1 MSTGDPTLTPSLTA
15 VLQDWRGGDRE
26 ALARLLP
33 RVYDELRRQ
42 AEVYLGKERPGHTL
56 QPTALVHEAYLKLS
70 DKAHPRWRDRVHFF
84 AVAAQLMRRIL
95 VDHAR
100 RHGAAKRGGGLLR
113 VSLNEASSK
122 LEDQA
127 LDLLALDQ
135 ALERLSARDPRKGR
149 IIELRFFGGLSLEET
164 ARVLEVSVPTVVND
178 TRLARAWLFREMST
192 EEDSSEAGPPG
203 DA

>member
-1 MSTGDPTLTPSLTA
+1 MDSADPTLTE
-15 VLQDWRGGDRE
+15 VLHDWRGGDQE

-42 AEVYLGKERPGHTL
+42 AESFLRKERRDHTL

-70 DKAHPRWRDRVHFF
+70 DKLHPRWRDRVHFF
-84 AVAAQLMRRIL
+84 SVAAQLMRRIL

-113 VSLNEASSK
+113 VTLDEGSARAGARQETRAV
-122 LEDQA
+122 
-127 LDLLALDQ
+127 DLLALDD
-135 ALERLSARDPRKGR
+135 ALKRLSAKDPRKGR

-178 TRLARAWLFREMST
+178 TRLARAWLYREMTAGGPGS
-192 EEDSSEAGPPG
+192 EEA
-203 DA
+203 